1 MLSIEVLILFSVTT
15 FFIVIAPGPAALAV
29 AVEAASNGFQRSLL
43 VTVGIAFANVVLFIL
58 SAVGI
63 GAAIVASESLFLF
76 IKWIGVVYLLY
87 LGLGSLFSSS
97 SAMTIKPKNKA
108 TGHLSRLFFRGFIIE
123 FTNPKALLYF
133 TALLPQFINANSPI
147 VPQIIIFITITL
159 AFDFISYSLY
169 GYIGWKSVSKGISE
183 QAVKIINKSAG
194 MILIIVA
201 VLVVSV
207 TPT

>member
-15 FFIVIAPGPAALAV
+15 FFIVLAPGPAALAV

-63 GAAIVASESLFLF
+63 GAAIVASESLFLT

-87 LGLGSLFSSS
+87 LGLGALFSST
-97 SAMTIKPKNKA
+97 SAMTIQRKNKE

-133 TALLPQFINANSPI
+133 TALLPQFINASAQI
-147 VPQIIIFITITL
+147 VPQISIFILITIL
-159 AFDFISYSLY
+159 FDFVSYSLY
-169 GYIGWKSVSKGISE
+169 GYLGWKSINIGMSE

-194 MILIIVA
+194 MTLIVVA
-201 VLVVSV
+201 ILVVSV
-207 TPT
+207 TPN